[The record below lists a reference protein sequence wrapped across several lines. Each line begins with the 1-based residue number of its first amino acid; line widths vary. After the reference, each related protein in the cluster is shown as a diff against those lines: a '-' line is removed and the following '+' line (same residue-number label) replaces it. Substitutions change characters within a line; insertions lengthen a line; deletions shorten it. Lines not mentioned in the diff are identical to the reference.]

1 MRERTTTHSNGK
13 QKAHKERREKKK
25 RKKEKKREATTAAVW
40 EFGVWRRASKAAN
53 GLFLI
58 AGEEVNK
65 APVVNLVVA
74 DVALVKHPTQQVV
87 AKWNTNIDADLV
99 CGAPVNDP
107 AVCDVELGHSLCNDV
122 VRCKALILDSLPCRG
137 EHVSLLRVGLKLH
150 VVFL

>member
-1 MRERTTTHSNGK
+1 MENKKLTKKEGK
-13 QKAHKERREKKK
+13 KKKKEKKK
-25 RKKEKKREATTAAVW
+25 KKREATTAAVW

-87 AKWNTNIDADLV
+87 AKWNTNLWRR
-99 CGAPVNDP
+99 
-107 AVCDVELGHSLCNDV
+107 
-122 VRCKALILDSLPCRG
+122 VR
-137 EHVSLLRVGLKLH
+137 VFVGGGGRKIR
-150 VVFL
+150 